1 MRAGS
6 ESRHEPARAADRLL
20 GLRLRQGDEVA
31 LAEVYDRF
39 AGLVFGVA
47 YRVTGDRSAAEDVTQ
62 AVFIQVWEHA
72 SRFDAERGSLRSWI
86 STLAHRRSVDW
97 VRHEASQRR
106 LSQSADPVPWPS
118 AEDEATRKHVIER
131 VQAAVEQLP
140 APQRM
145 VVQLAYYEG
154 CTLVEA
160 AAALGIPE
168 GTAKSRMRS
177 ALLRLNGW
185 LAGEER

>member
-1 MRAGS
+1 M
-6 ESRHEPARAADRLL
+6 
-20 GLRLRQGDEVA
+20 
-31 LAEVYDRF
+31 
-39 AGLVFGVA
+39 
-47 YRVTGDRSAAEDVTQ
+47 
-62 AVFIQVWEHA
+62 
-72 SRFDAERGSLRSWI
+72 
-86 STLAHRRSVDW
+86 
-97 VRHEASQRR
+97 
-106 LSQSADPVPWPS
+106 PWPS